1 MDTLQ
6 MMRIFVRIAEEGS
19 FTAAAQRLNITNAN
33 ASRSIAQLETHLR
46 TRLLNR
52 STRRVALTEAGQRYL
67 ERCERALAYIEEA
80 EAEAADAQTRPSGKL
95 QVHATSSFGQTYVLP
110 AVLRYRER
118 NPSVAVELT
127 LSQHVP
133 DLLDEGYDVSLQLSM
148 SDLPDSGFVSHR
160 LGEVHSVLCAS
171 PSYLGEHGTPRTPQE
186 LRGHSCLQLVSSVF
200 ARDRWHLDGPD
211 GHETFEFPPAD
222 FQVNVV
228 DALAVALRE
237 GVGIG
242 ALPMVTALPALRSG
256 QLVRVLPDYQ
266 LQKLNVYVLYAS
278 RQFLD
283 AKIRTFVDFL
293 REFVPQALQA
303 DKAALC
309 AFGPP

>member
-19 FTAAAQRLNITNAN
+19 FTGAAQRLGLTNAS

-52 STRRVALTEAGQRYL
+52 STRRIALTEAGQRYL
-67 ERCERALAYIEEA
+67 ERCERILAYVDEA
-80 EAEAADAQTRPSGKL
+80 EAEAADAQVRPSGKL
-95 QVHATSSFGQTYVLP
+95 HVHATTSFGQIYVLP

-118 NPSVAVELT
+118 NPSVSVELT

-133 DLLDEGYDVSLQLSM
+133 DLLDEGYDISLQLSM
-148 SDLPDSGFVSHR
+148 SELPDSALVSHR
-160 LGEVHSVLCAS
+160 LGDVHSVLCAS
-171 PSYLGEHGTPRTPQE
+171 PVYLSERGTPRTVQE
-186 LRGHSCLQLVSSVF
+186 LRGHRCLQIVSSVF
-200 ARDRWHLDGPD
+200 PRDRWQLDGPN
-211 GHETFEFPPAD
+211 GRETFEFAPAD
-222 FQVNVV
+222 FQVNVIE
-228 DALAVALRE
+228 ALNIALRE

-242 ALPMVTALPALRSG
+242 ALPMATALPALRSG
-256 QLVRVLPDYQ
+256 ALIRVLPDYQ
-266 LQKLNVYVLYAS
+266 LQKLTAYVLYAS
-278 RQFLD
+278 RQYLD

-293 REFVPQALQA
+293 REFVPQALAA

-309 AFGPP
+309 ASGQS